1 MKKLKVK
8 LLTGRSS
15 TEGSNSP
22 GDKIDLPINEAVSLV
37 SSGQAE
43 AVNKQAYE
51 AALKSIEAKKLED
64 EEQEVKVNAILQKE
78 TLELELRELYRA
90 VAVKSSEL
98 NGVILNEDEIEQ
110 FVTTS
115 MEGEEFKGEGE

>member
-1 MKKLKVK
+1 MKQLKVK

-15 TEGSNSP
+15 SEGSNSP
-22 GDKIDLPINEAVSLV
+22 GDKIDLPLNEAVSLIG
-37 SSGQAE
+37 SGQAE

-51 AALKSIEAKKLED
+51 SALKNIEAKKLED

-90 VAVKSSEL
+90 VAVKSAEL
-98 NGVILNEDEIEQ
+98 NGVILNEEEIEQ
-110 FVTTS
+110 FVTVS